1 MIYNK
6 LVRDKIPEIIASKN
20 KKYNIKYLKD
30 DELKDALNNK
40 LLEEVNEFIESDHDI
55 EEMADIFEIIG
66 AILDLNNWT
75 YDMVGQVQ
83 LDKVKARGAFEKG
96 IFLIE
101 AEE

>member
-30 DELKDALNNK
+30 DELTDSLNNK

-55 EEMADIFEIIG
+55 EEMADIFEVIG

>member
-55 EEMADIFEIIG
+55 EEMADIFEVIG

-83 LDKVKARGAFEKG
+83 LDKVKARGAFDKG

>member
-55 EEMADIFEIIG
+55 EEMADIFEVIG

>member
-40 LLEEVNEFIESDHDI
+40 LLEEANEFIESDHDI
-55 EEMADIFEIIG
+55 EEMADIFEVIG

-75 YDMVGQVQ
+75 YDMVRQVQ

>member
-40 LLEEVNEFIESDHDI
+40 LLEEANEFIESDHDI
-55 EEMADIFEIIG
+55 EEMADIFEVIG

-75 YDMVGQVQ
+75 YDMVSQVQ

>member
-55 EEMADIFEIIG
+55 EEMADIFEVIG

-75 YDMVGQVQ
+75 YDMIGQVQ